1 MSSLYF
7 ISPIF
12 TALLWRKW
20 AHKRVLCF
28 NKANYEQ
35 INTLFCK
42 SGGIRSGAVESFVLL
57 RCGATC
63 QKSEDVVYDFVC
75 ISLSTSDIEKCFKIS
90 DGTFI

>member
-12 TALLWRKW
+12 TALLWRKR
-20 AHKRVLCF
+20 AHKCAPCF

-35 INTLFCK
+35 RNVLFCEC
-42 SGGIRSGAVESFVLL
+42 GEVEIIGLL

-63 QKSEDVVYDFVC
+63 MRSEDIVYDFVC
-75 ISLSTSDIEKCFKIS
+75 ISLSTNYMDKCFKI
-90 DGTFI
+90 FC